1 MERFTLDSFRKKR
14 FERVGGPPGLNDKY
28 LVIINPISRGGKA
41 KGEGSWLLRE
51 MGRLGI
57 GHEGFITESAGHA
70 ENIVKRFAD
79 QVDCVIAVGGD
90 GTVNEVVNGMKMSGV
105 DNPLAVFPGGTADDF
120 CHNIGIPR
128 KDRERALEIILDGNE
143 REIDLIRCNDRY
155 AVVQIGVGVDA
166 EIAYKTLQYKK
177 IKIPAYFAVGVRIV
191 FKERFRNSPKLL
203 RIESD
208 TNSYDGRFLI
218 AVFGNAP
225 LYGRYVWFMPDA
237 RMNDGMLNMSG
248 LRPMS
253 PIPAWSLLMKCMNED
268 FHSDKILYDQSE
280 RFHIELKE
288 DAFVQID
295 GEVYR
300 YDEGEQLD
308 LSVVRN
314 ALRVRM
320 PKAEN
325 PRVFAGD
332 QQA

>member
-1 MERFTLDSFRKKR
+1 
-14 FERVGGPPGLNDKY
+14 
-28 LVIINPISRGGKA
+28 
-41 KGEGSWLLRE
+41 

-90 GTVNEVVNGMKMSGV
+90 GTVNEVVNGMKASGV
-105 DNPLAVFPGGTADDF
+105 EKTLAVFPGGTADDF
-120 CHNIGIPR
+120 CHNVGIPR
-128 KDRERALEIILDGNE
+128 KNRERALEIIMDANE

-177 IKIPAYFAVGVRIV
+177 IKIPAYFAVGIRVV
-191 FKERFRNSPKLL
+191 FKERFRNSPRSL

-208 TNSYDGRFLI
+208 TSVYNGKFLI
-218 AVFGNAP
+218 VVFGNAP

-237 RMNDGMLNMSG
+237 RMDDGMLNMSG

-253 PIPAWSLLMKCMNED
+253 PIPAWSLLMKCMTEG
-268 FHSDKILYDQSE
+268 FHSDKIIYDQSE
-280 RFHIELKE
+280 RFSIELME
-288 DAFVQID
+288 DSFLQID

-300 YDEGEQLD
+300 YDEGEKLE
-308 LSVVRN
+308 LSVEHN
-314 ALRVRM
+314 ALRVRL
-320 PKAEN
+320 PKGEN
-325 PRVFAGD
+325 PSVFAGG
-332 QQA
+332 

>member
-1 MERFTLDSFRKKR
+1 VERFTLDSFRKKR
-14 FERVGGPPGLNDKY
+14 FERIGGPPGLNHRY

-41 KGEGSWLLRE
+41 KREGNWLLRE

-90 GTVNEVVNGMKMSGV
+90 GTVNEVVNGMKASGV
-105 DNPLAVFPGGTADDF
+105 EKTLAVFPGGTADDF

-128 KDRERALEIILDGNE
+128 KDRERALEIILDANE

-177 IKIPAYFAVGVRIV
+177 IKIPAYFAVGIRVV
-191 FKERFRNSPKLL
+191 FKERFRNSPRSL

-208 TNSYDGRFLI
+208 TSVYDGKFLI

-237 RMNDGMLNMSG
+237 RMNDGLLNMSG

-253 PIPAWSLLMKCMNED
+253 PIPAWSLLMKCMKED

-280 RFHIELKE
+280 HFSIELME
-288 DAFVQID
+288 DSFLQID

-300 YDEGEQLD
+300 YDEGEKLD
-308 LSVVRN
+308 LSVERN
-314 ALRVRM
+314 ALRVRV
-320 PKAEN
+320 PRGEN
-325 PRVFAGD
+325 PRVFAGG
-332 QQA
+332 